1 MRGEDITL
9 LDNKLSRLLGEPE
22 RHVTVYD
29 KEVKRK
35 VEVFQRWQNMQ
46 VDGIAGRQTL
56 RQLDLLTQQSGPR
69 LTEVQ

>member
-22 RHVTVYD
+22 RNVTVYD